1 MHVRPLR
8 REDRS
13 DVERLLAS
21 TGMFTTVEIAI
32 ALELVDAAI
41 TGGEAS
47 GYSIF
52 VLDTSSDPATRE
64 VHGYV
69 CFGPTP
75 LTEGTYDLYW
85 IAVERSAQGRGYG
98 RTLLEFVEH
107 AVRERAGRLLLI
119 ETSSQDAYGGTI
131 RFYERNGYPLI
142 ARIPDFYRPRDDKLV
157 FAKKL

>member
-1 MHVRPLR
+1 MRVRPLR
-8 REDRS
+8 PEDRP

-21 TGMFTTVEIAI
+21 TGMFTAVEIAI

-47 GYSIF
+47 GYFAF
-52 VLDTSSDPATRE
+52 VLDTSTNPGARDVR
-64 VHGYV
+64 GYV

-98 RTLLEFVEH
+98 RTLLEFVER
-107 AVRERAGRLLLI
+107 AVRARAGRLLLI

-131 RFYERNGYPLI
+131 RFYERNGYPI
-142 ARIPDFYRPRDDKLV
+142 VARIPDFYKPQDDKLV